1 MFMSIKH
8 CLGAIALASLMIAS
22 CLTFTD
28 YGTDIDASDDTPDV
42 VVIYSTIE
50 SDDSLTDII
59 SEQEKVYA
67 EKEYYESNG
76 SKVVLV
82 ATGHLDVNDMSDEDR
97 QFVQDMFDFIG
108 YDRNDTKDLI
118 RDPSEGAIPPAERT
132 GEARLDE
139 PADAYESTTDAD
151 EAEVADTSTAEI
163 VIDED
168 YESQVASTE
177 NTDDFKVFVID
188 EIAKCY
194 GTSYSTEILNL
205 IHEYGRSLTTTEG
218 WNDPLDSKEEEQSD
232 GPDLEGSEY
241 CEDQT
246 SIEEND
252 DEEQEDVFE
261 MPSCDAQDE
270 PIISMGTVW
279 SNEEGLQL
287 NTLKA
292 GIGF

>member
-22 CLTFTD
+22 CLTFTG
-28 YGTDIDASDDTPDV
+28 YGTDIDTSDDTPDV

-67 EKEYYESNG
+67 EKEYYESKG

-82 ATGHLDVNDMSDEDR
+82 ATCHLDINDMSDEDR

-108 YDRNDTKDLI
+108 YDRDETKDLI
-118 RDPSEGAIPPAERT
+118 RDPSEDAIPPAERT
-132 GEARLDE
+132 GKTHLQE
-139 PADAYESTTDAD
+139 PADTCESTTDAD
-151 EAEVADTSTAEI
+151 GAEAADTSTTEI
-163 VIDED
+163 IIDGD

-177 NTDDFKVFVID
+177 DTNDFKVFVID

-232 GPDLEGSEY
+232 RSDIEGSEY

-261 MPSCDAQDE
+261 MPSYDAQNE
-270 PIISMGTVW
+270 PIMSMGAVW
-279 SNEEGLQL
+279 YNEEGMQL